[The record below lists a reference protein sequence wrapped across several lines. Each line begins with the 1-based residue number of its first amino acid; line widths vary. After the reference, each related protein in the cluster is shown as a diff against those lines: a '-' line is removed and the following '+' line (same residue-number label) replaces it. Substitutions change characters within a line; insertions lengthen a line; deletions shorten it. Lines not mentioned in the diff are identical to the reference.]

1 MPFWSWIEISTRVL
15 CVCVW
20 EWNFLF
26 SFRVVRKSLWWQVFF
41 SFIPVVLT
49 SKLCKTHGM
58 SFGFF
63 EFLSSVLFDLKM
75 SSKSIKKKLLAFN
88 LMYFYFFYSF
98 SPNNCKIVTKRT
110 CVHLLFKSIRLG
122 CIKVIFFFVYFYV
135 SPYGYKLVTK
145 LSSWALHTPTD

>member
-1 MPFWSWIEISTRVL
+1 M
-15 CVCVW
+15 CVCESGIFFFFPGCKKVT
-20 EWNFLF
+20 LMA
-26 SFRVVRKSLWWQVFF
+26 SFF

-145 LSSWALHTPTD
+145 LSS